1 MKPAWDELA
10 ETYAESELVTVADV
24 DCTVQPKGQELCSKI
39 GVSGYPT
46 IKYWP
51 AGGEA
56 GPGGPKGKDYKGGRS
71 LEDLKK
77 FVEKTFQKP
86 CDPSTLENCDADQ
99 KTLIEEYKGKNVSEE
114 KETMETKLKAAKA
127 DRIQKE
133 EDFKKDRKE
142 MKKVEKDLSRRI
154 SVLKLMDK
162 AAAPAGK
169 SDEL

>member
-10 ETYAESELVTVADV
+10 ETYLESELVTVADV
-24 DCTVQPKGQELCSKI
+24 DCTEKPKGEELCTKI

-56 GPGGPKGKDYKGGRS
+56 GPGGAKGKDYSGGRT
-71 LEDLKK
+71 LDDLKK
-77 FVEKTFQKP
+77 FVEKTFKKP
-86 CDPSTLENCDADQ
+86 CDPSSLENCDADQ
-99 KTLIEEYKGKNVSEE
+99 KTLIEEYKDKSVSEE
-114 KETMETKLKAAKA
+114 KATLEDKLKAAKA
-127 DRIQKE
+127 ERLQKE

-154 SVLKLMDK
+154 SVLKLMDQV
-162 AAAPAGK
+162 AAPAGK
-169 SDEL
+169 SEEL